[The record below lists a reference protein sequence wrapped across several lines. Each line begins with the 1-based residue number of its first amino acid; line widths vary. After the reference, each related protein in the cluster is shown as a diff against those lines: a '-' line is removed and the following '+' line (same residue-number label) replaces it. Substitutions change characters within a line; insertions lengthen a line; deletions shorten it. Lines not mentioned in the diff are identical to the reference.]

1 MWSRLII
8 CFLTVV
14 LFGFN
19 LVPDAL
25 GQTPV
30 FGPEKYIRETGKP
43 QKITKTF
50 SVQNPEGEFTL
61 NVQNGEGKRGRVS
74 SAVIE
79 LNGVR
84 VVGPNEF
91 NKQVDL
97 ITKPISLKQQNEI
110 SVEVRS
116 QPGTWIIVTIL
127 GTGVPPVSPISGIT
141 INPDA
146 IFVGEPEYV
155 VVRATIP
162 YDVSQGVPTVNLQ
175 RIDEYGNVIAVEGGL
190 TDDGNLSN
198 GDEIAGDGVFSSRKL
213 FSSQIEERIRL
224 RIFLQ
229 QDSLTFV
236 SDPFYLDVFTR
247 LTDVELNTI
256 LTLQATA
263 VQNYNNLVG
272 TIGPEAARD
281 AVLAQIQQDPNVI
294 QAGISE
300 SGYGIWMLYSS
311 GVLGA
316 LDLSPPGTLGGIS
329 AFPTTDFGTPMQSQM
344 ASMPTGNEEI
354 KNRKVI
360 VLAPFNWQLGPLG
373 LDGTPDIYQILN
385 NSSCPTFDIT
395 YLLNSAV
402 TVDVIKTLYQ
412 YGIVA
417 MTTHGDTY
425 FKFLWYEKWGWNY
438 PFGQVVFLTGQEV
451 TTVNKPFY
459 EKDLKKGRIVI
470 GSVGERH
477 YYAIKPSFIRYYAAT
492 KYPDSLIYLSSCRS
506 TYNNSMANAFLDSGA
521 KTYLG
526 YSEYVLAAF
535 AKTAGVDFF
544 QRFIQDPAITNVGE
558 AFIPGQN
565 DGGSPPAYFELRG
578 STTLEKPT
586 ADLENG
592 GFEEGNLGAW
602 KASGDGRV
610 LVQLGQ
616 FSPVE
621 GSYLGLISTGL
632 GYTVTSGS
640 IEQKVCLPPD
650 AQRLEF
656 YWNFNSEEFIEW
668 CGWWYQ
674 DFFRVDII
682 ADTGTQNLFYRRIDD
697 LCGAVFPTSL
707 YFDQS
712 GPGCIPTD
720 GVGYGTGG
728 NDCTVW
734 STGWQ
739 LQSIDISGIATANQ
753 NKPVTIRFSAG
764 DVGDSI
770 FDSAILLDAIKITK
784 P

>member
-1 MWSRLII
+1 MWNRLII
-8 CFLTVV
+8 GLLTVV
-14 LFGFN
+14 IVIFGPNFV
-19 LVPDAL
+19 LDSF

-30 FGPEKYIRETGKP
+30 FGPEKYIRETGKL

-74 SAVIE
+74 SAVIK
-79 LNGVR
+79 LNGVH

-116 QPGTWIIVTIL
+116 EPGTWIIVTIL
-127 GTGVPPVSPISGIT
+127 GGGVPPVSPISGIT

-146 IFVGEPEYV
+146 IFVEEPEYV
-155 VVRATIP
+155 VIRATIP
-162 YDVSQGVPTVNLQ
+162 YDVSQGVPTVDLQ
-175 RIDEYGNVIAVEGGL
+175 RIDEYGNVIAVEGSL

-198 GDEIAGDGVFSSRKL
+198 GDEIAGDGVFSIRKL
-213 FSSQIEERIRL
+213 FSSQVEERIPL
-224 RIFLQ
+224 QISLQ
-229 QDSLTFV
+229 QDSLTAT
-236 SDPFYLDVFTR
+236 SDPFYLDVFIH
-247 LTDVELNTI
+247 LTDAELTTI
-256 LTLQATA
+256 LNLQANA

-272 TIGPEAARD
+272 SIGWEAARD
-281 AVLAQIQQDPNVI
+281 TVLAQIQQDPNVI

-316 LDLSPPGTLGGIS
+316 LDLSPSGTRGGGS
-329 AFPTTDFGTPMQSQM
+329 LFSLSPQSSVQAL
-344 ASMPTGNEEI
+344 ASDTNEI
-354 KNRKVI
+354 KSRKAI
-360 VLAPFNWQLGPLG
+360 VLAPFNWDFGATDDAPG
-373 LDGTPDIYQILN
+373 IYQILN
-385 NSSCPTFDIT
+385 SSSCPTFDIS

-402 TVDVIKTLYQ
+402 TVDVIKTLPQ

-417 MTTHGDTY
+417 ITTHGDTY
-425 FKFLWYEKWGWNY
+425 YKGLLSLWQEKWGWNFW
-438 PFGQVVFLTGQEV
+438 FGQVVFLTGQ
-451 TTVNKPFY
+451 TATAANKIVY
-459 EKDLKKGRIVI
+459 EKDLKKGRLAITSNAS
-470 GSVGERH
+470 GG
-477 YYAIKPSFIRYYAAT
+477 YYAILPSFIRYYAVST
-492 KYPDSLIYLSSCRS
+492 YPDSLVYIGACRS
-506 TYNNSMANAFLDSGA
+506 TYNDSMANAFLDSGA
-521 KTYLG
+521 ETYLG
-526 YSEYVLAAF
+526 YSEYVNSAF
-535 AKTAGVDFF
+535 AGTVGVDFF
-544 QRFIQDPAITNVGE
+544 QRFIEDPTITNTGE
-558 AFIPGQN
+558 AFISGQN

-578 STTLEKPT
+578 STTLEKPS

-621 GSYLGLISTGL
+621 GLYLGLISTGL

-650 AQRLEF
+650 TQRLEF

-668 CGWWYQ
+668 CGSIYQ
-674 DFFRVDII
+674 DTLRVDVIT
-682 ADTGTQNLFYRRIDD
+682 DTGTQNLFYRRIDD

-712 GPGCIPTD
+712 GPGCIPFPD

-739 LQSIDISGIATANQ
+739 LQSIDISGIAAANQ

-770 FDSAILLDAIKITK
+770 FDSAILLDEIKITQ

>member
-1 MWSRLII
+1 MWNRLII
-8 CFLTVV
+8 GLLTVV
-14 LFGFN
+14 MVIFGPNFV
-19 LVPDAL
+19 LDSF

-175 RIDEYGNVIAVEGGL
+175 RIDEYGNVIAVEGSL

-198 GDEIAGDGVFSSRKL
+198 GDEIAGDGLFGSRKL

-247 LTDVELNTI
+247 LTDAELNTI

-281 AVLAQIQQDPNVI
+281 EVLAQIQQDPNVL

-300 SGYGIWMLYSS
+300 NGYGIWMLYTS

-316 LDLSPPGTLGGIS
+316 LDLSPSGTKGGGIGIFAS
-329 AFPTTDFGTPMQSQM
+329 AASWSGIQTQM
-344 ASMPTGNEEI
+344 ASNTEEKI
-354 KNRKVI
+354 KNRKAI
-360 VLAPFNWQLGPLG
+360 VLAPFNWDFGSDDDAPA
-373 LDGTPDIYQILN
+373 IYQVLK
-385 NSSCPTFDIT
+385 NSVCPTFDIT
-395 YLLNSAV
+395 YLLNNAV

-412 YGIVA
+412 YGTVVISS
-417 MTTHGDTY
+417 HGDTY
-425 FKFLWYEKWGWNY
+425 YKGLLSLWQEKWGWNFW
-438 PFGQVVFLTGQEV
+438 FGQVTFWTGQKV
-451 TTVNKPFY
+451 TLSNKAAY
-459 EKDLKKGRIVI
+459 EKDLKKGRLAI
-470 GSVGERH
+470 GSGD
-477 YYAIKPSFIRYYAAT
+477 YYVILPSFIRSYATT
-492 KYPDSLIYLSSCRS
+492 KYPENLIYLSSCRS

-526 YSEYVLAAF
+526 YSEYVDASF
-535 AKTAGVDFF
+535 AKTAGTDFF
-544 QRFIQDPAITNVGE
+544 QRFIIDPSITNVGQ

-602 KASGDGRV
+602 KGSGDGRV
-610 LVQLGQ
+610 VVQLGQ
-616 FSPVE
+616 FSPTE
-621 GSYLGLISTGL
+621 RSYMGLISTGL
-632 GYTVTSGS
+632 GYTVASGS
-640 IEQKVCLPPD
+640 IEQKVCLPSD

-656 YWNFNSEEFIEW
+656 YWSFNSEEFVEW
-668 CGWWYQ
+668 CGSIYQ
-674 DFFRVDII
+674 DYFRVDIVT
-682 ADTGTQNLFYRRIDD
+682 DTGTQNLFYRKVDD
-697 LCGAVFPTSL
+697 LCGSVSPSNL
-707 YFDQS
+707 KFDQS
-712 GPGCIPTD
+712 SGFCTPFPEW
-720 GVGYGTGG
+720 VGYGTGG

-734 STGWQ
+734 TTGWQ
-739 LQSIDISGIATANQ
+739 LQSVDISGIATANQ
-753 NKPVTIRFSAG
+753 NKPITIRFSAG

-770 FDSAILLDAIKITK
+770 FDSGIILDAIKITK